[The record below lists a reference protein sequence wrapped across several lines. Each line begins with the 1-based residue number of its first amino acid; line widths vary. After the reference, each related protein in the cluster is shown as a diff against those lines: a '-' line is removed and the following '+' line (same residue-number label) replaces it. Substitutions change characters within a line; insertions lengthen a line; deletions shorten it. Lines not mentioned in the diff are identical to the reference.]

1 MSKSFTLIE
10 VILILIILS
19 IMVDICYSVV
29 KIDYDINL
37 KIKTRGENY

>member
-29 KIDYDINL
+29 KIDYDFNL
-37 KIKTRGENY
+37 KLNTRGENY